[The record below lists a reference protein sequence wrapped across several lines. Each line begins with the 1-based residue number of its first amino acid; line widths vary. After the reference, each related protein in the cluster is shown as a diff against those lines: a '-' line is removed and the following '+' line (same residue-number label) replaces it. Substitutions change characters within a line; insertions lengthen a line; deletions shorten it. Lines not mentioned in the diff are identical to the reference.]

1 MDRFARNPA
10 PRGAVRAAAVSV
22 VALGLGACSTGS
34 IGDLWNA
41 EGTGTAQRQA
51 YEELKSSQAALMRIG
66 DSTFEAG
73 DADTAAQFYHRAA
86 LADPSRAVPF
96 FKLGQALAALGAH
109 DKAEVAY
116 RRALEADSGHAE
128 ARYGLGKALMSLGR
142 PEEAAETLRRVVTEE
157 GSSRAYNALGVA
169 LDLAGDR
176 SAAQEVY
183 RTGLDEIPGDLTLM
197 NNLGLSLALDGQ
209 HDEALALLTEVVA
222 KAEAGPRH
230 RQNLA
235 LALGLAGRPEQAAQ
249 IGRHDLAEREIQ
261 NNLAYYRWLRTQ
273 PAAAVAGALT
283 MARQEETLPP
293 NAAAQLPATPAI
305 PVLESEVN

>member
-1 MDRFARNPA
+1 MVRTTRDAA
-10 PRGAVRAAAVSV
+10 PRGIVRVAAVSV
-22 VALGLGACSTGS
+22 AALSLGACSIGS
-34 IGDLWNA
+34 LGDLWNA

-51 YEELKSSQAALMRIG
+51 YEELESSQAALMRIG
-66 DSTFEAG
+66 DSTLEAG

-86 LADPSRAVPF
+86 LADPSRPVPF
-96 FKLGQALAALGAH
+96 VKLGQALATLGAH
-109 DKAEVAY
+109 DKAEVAF
-116 RRALEADSGHAE
+116 RRALDVDSGHAE
-128 ARYGLGKALMSLGR
+128 ARYGLGKALLSLGR

-183 RTGLDEIPGDLTLM
+183 RTGLDELPDDLTLM

-209 HDEALALLTEVVA
+209 HDEALKLLSEAVA
-222 KAEAGPRH
+222 KPEAGPRH

-249 IGRHDLAEREIQ
+249 IGRQDLAEREIQ

-273 PAAAVAGALT
+273 PGAAVAGALT
-283 MARQEETLPP
+283 MSRQQDTLPP
-293 NAAAQLPATPAI
+293 NAAAQLPASPAI
-305 PVLESEVN
+305 PVRESDVN